1 MNTVLLPVK
10 DFKDSKQRLLPALD
24 ATARA
29 GLARAMLK
37 DVLTAISASRAPGRV
52 VVFTAADE
60 VMQMARPF
68 GFDVILEKSVD
79 GHSAAVNQMV
89 EELSATP
96 SIGNRFRI
104 TRRFRP
110 DHVDPVARLDGNQW
124 SGIYCP
130 STNRDGIWP
139 RQFPAA
145 YFESCCSGPSF
156 RCDEPSRDRVRP

>member
-79 GHSAAVNQMV
+79 GHSAAV
-89 EELSATP
+89 
-96 SIGNRFRI
+96 
-104 TRRFRP
+104 
-110 DHVDPVARLDGNQW
+110 
-124 SGIYCP
+124 
-130 STNRDGIWP
+130 
-139 RQFPAA
+139 
-145 YFESCCSGPSF
+145 
-156 RCDEPSRDRVRP
+156 